1 MFHIVCYFSLVVSV
15 LFDSYQLLK
24 KESIDKLLLK
34 AYFMKS
40 SFYKNISAE
49 KGKCNCSDGLHAPNP
64 VSRGMKE
71 SHVKT

>member
-1 MFHIVCYFSLVVSV
+1 
-15 LFDSYQLLK
+15 
-24 KESIDKLLLK
+24 
-34 AYFMKS
+34 MKS

-71 SHVKT
+71 SHVKTWKCLIFEIETFSLRLYTFFTNPAA